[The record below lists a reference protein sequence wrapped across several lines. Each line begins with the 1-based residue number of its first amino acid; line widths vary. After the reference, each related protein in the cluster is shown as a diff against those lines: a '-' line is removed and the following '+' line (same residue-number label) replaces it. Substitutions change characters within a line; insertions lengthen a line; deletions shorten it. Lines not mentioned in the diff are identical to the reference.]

1 MCLPEGLAAHRRS
14 YLKTVRCVAG
24 TTLKGWPR
32 LPRIEVRPGDGV
44 GGRADN
50 TEMRSVRRSD
60 FDVTN
65 TVQVSSPDAVFA
77 AIRTLFQPTWPTLSL
92 KPLEDAFAHFERLFA
107 GDVPGYMGVD
117 TVYHDRQHTLDI
129 TLALARLLV
138 GYERHHDDPGSSVCS
153 REARKHG
160 KLGGDR
166 ALLGLLTGLFHDVGY
181 LRRLD
186 DREINNGA
194 EFTRTHVSRGARFLE
209 EYLPVLGLAQ
219 AVPVATEII
228 HFTGYEVPF
237 ARIKVTDPR
246 DIKVGH
252 LLGTADMIAQ
262 MADRCYLEKCRD
274 RLYAEFVL
282 GGVALPIAAN
292 GGREVKYASGLDLL
306 RQTPE
311 FVAEVRAKR
320 LDGEFHSA
328 YKNLEILYNGRNPY
342 MEAIDRNVDYLRQ
355 ILRSENWRLLR
366 RNPPIFAAS
375 ADPMSTMRGLML
387 GYIKRVWASKHDV
400 R

>member
-1 MCLPEGLAAHRRS
+1 
-14 YLKTVRCVAG
+14 
-24 TTLKGWPR
+24 
-32 LPRIEVRPGDGV
+32 
-44 GGRADN
+44 
-50 TEMRSVRRSD
+50 MRSVRRSD

-77 AIRTLFQPTWPTLSL
+77 EIKTLFQPTWPTLSL

-107 GDVPGYMGVD
+107 GEVTGYMGVD

-138 GYERHHDDPGSSVCS
+138 GYERQHD
-153 REARKHG
+153 ETAR
-160 KLGGDR
+160 LGGDR

-186 DREINNGA
+186 DLEINNGA

-209 EYLPVLGLAQ
+209 EYLPVIGLAQ

-237 ARIKVTDPR
+237 KQIKVTDPR

-282 GGVALPIAAN
+282 GGCRPADRGERRAPGEIRFRARPAAADA
-292 GGREVKYASGLDLL
+292 R
-306 RQTPE
+306 
-311 FVAEVRAKR
+311 
-320 LDGEFHSA
+320 
-328 YKNLEILYNGRNPY
+328 
-342 MEAIDRNVDYLRQ
+342 
-355 ILRSENWRLLR
+355 LR
-366 RNPPIFAAS
+366 RRSPGEAARWRIS
-375 ADPMSTMRGLML
+375 RILQESRGPL
-387 GYIKRVWASKHDV
+387 
-400 R
+400 

>member
-1 MCLPEGLAAHRRS
+1 M
-14 YLKTVRCVAG
+14 K
-24 TTLKGWPR
+24 
-32 LPRIEVRPGDGV
+32 
-44 GGRADN
+44 
-50 TEMRSVRRSD
+50 SVRRSD

-65 TVQVSSPDAVFA
+65 TVQVSSPEAVLA
-77 AIRTLFQPTWPTLSL
+77 AIRTLFQPTWPKTPFKSL
-92 KPLEDAFAHFERLFA
+92 EAAFQHFERLFA
-107 GDVPGYMGVD
+107 GKIPGYCGVD

-138 GYERHHDDPGSSVCS
+138 GYERQHD
-153 REARKHG
+153 EATR
-160 KLGGDR
+160 LGGDR
-166 ALLGLLTGLFHDVGY
+166 AMLVLITGLFHDVGY

-186 DREINNGA
+186 DQEISNGA

-209 EYLPVLGLAQ
+209 EYMPVLGHPDW
-219 AVPVATEII
+219 VPVAREII

-237 ARIKVTDPR
+237 AQIKVTDPR
-246 DIKVGH
+246 DIAAGH

-292 GGREVKYASGLDLL
+292 GGRQVKYASGLDLL

-320 LDGEFHSA
+320 LDGEFRAA
-328 YKNLEILYNGRNPY
+328 YKNVEVLYNGRNPY
-342 MEAIDRNVDYLRQ
+342 IEAIDRNMDYLRQ

-366 RNPPIFAAS
+366 RSPPIFAAT

-387 GYIKRVWASKHDV
+387 GYIKRVWSTKHETSN
-400 R
+400 

>member
-1 MCLPEGLAAHRRS
+1 MGTAETAAR
-14 YLKTVRCVAG
+14 T
-24 TTLKGWPR
+24 R
-32 LPRIEVRPGDGV
+32 LVMK
-44 GGRADN
+44 N
-50 TEMRSVRRSD
+50 VRRSD

-65 TVQVSSPDAVFA
+65 TVQVSSPDAVLS
-77 AIRTLFQPTWPTLSL
+77 AIKTLYHPTWPTLSL
-92 KPLEDAFAHFERLFA
+92 KPLEAAFEHFERLFA
-107 GDVPGYMGVD
+107 GEVPGYMGVD

-129 TLALARLLV
+129 TLALARLMV
-138 GYERHHDDPGSSVCS
+138 GYERQQDGS
-153 REARKHG
+153 AR
-160 KLGGDR
+160 LGGDR
-166 ALLGLLTGLFHDVGY
+166 ALMGLLTGLFHDVGY

-186 DREINNGA
+186 DREITNGA

-209 EYLPVLGLAQ
+209 EYLPVLGLGA
-219 AVPVATEII
+219 AVPVAREII
-228 HFTGYEVPF
+228 HYTGYEVPF
-237 ARIKVTDPR
+237 SKIQVTDPR
-246 DIKVGH
+246 DVIVGH

-292 GGREVKYASGLDLL
+292 GGRQVKYASGLDLL

-311 FVAEVRAKR
+311 FVAEVRTKR
-320 LDGEFHSA
+320 LDGEFNSA
-328 YKNLEILYNGRNPY
+328 YKHLEILYGGRNPY
-342 MEAIDRNVDYLRQ
+342 IEAIDRNVDYLRQ

-387 GYIKRVWASKHDV
+387 GYIKRVWAAKHETN
-400 R
+400 